1 MQKRVVDLFKIHFY
15 WIEILVWGN
24 IFQSFANTTVKW
36 KHLEKPTN
44 FNDDPLHGAQ
54 VEEHR
59 DAEVEEVDDGEHF
72 EHEHW

>member
-1 MQKRVVDLFKIHFY
+1 M
-15 WIEILVWGN
+15 E
-24 IFQSFANTTVKW
+24 AVKN
-36 KHLEKPTN
+36 HLEKPTN

-59 DAEVEEVDDGEHF
+59 DAEVEEVDYREHF